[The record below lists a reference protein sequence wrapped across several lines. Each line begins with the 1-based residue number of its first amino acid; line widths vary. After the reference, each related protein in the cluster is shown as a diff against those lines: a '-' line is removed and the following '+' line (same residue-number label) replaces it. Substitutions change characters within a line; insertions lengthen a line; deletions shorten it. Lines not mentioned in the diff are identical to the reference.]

1 MALHLRV
8 KKLTMNSKEAS
19 GFRAIASCPRQSATN
34 QHLLKADDSGRKI
47 FFRPIG
53 GLSHCYVRL
62 FDEAK
67 IRGIYYITTRKDSS
81 AFHCFFD
88 LPDFAGHVCLT
99 SKAAA
104 LAASRLFP
112 PARLRKCSAKGTM
125 SAIRS

>member
-34 QHLLKADDSGRKI
+34 QHLLKADDRGRKI

-53 GLSHCYVRL
+53 GLSHCYLRL

-81 AFHCFFD
+81 AFHCVLE
-88 LPDFAGHVCLT
+88 LPDIARPCMFDQQGCRIGSGPLVF
-99 SKAAA
+99 SPAAPKK
-104 LAASRLFP
+104 LSQ
-112 PARLRKCSAKGTM
+112 
-125 SAIRS
+125 